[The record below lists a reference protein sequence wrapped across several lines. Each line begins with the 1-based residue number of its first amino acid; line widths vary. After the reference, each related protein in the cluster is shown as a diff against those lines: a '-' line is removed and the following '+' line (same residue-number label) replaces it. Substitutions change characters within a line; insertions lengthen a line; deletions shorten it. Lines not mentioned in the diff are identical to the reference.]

1 MKTFLHNA
9 VTHKMLVNGRFGD
22 SQTTTFEN
30 YVEASVMLQYTVTT
44 KKKSQMIFEFF
55 IHVNVN
61 FIKCFFRIFLVLFIK
76 NNRNISGIINHS
88 LLNNREWY
96 QEYGNRII
104 MCKWHNPLQ
113 AVSRREQCCSEQ
125 QQVVLFSLAV
135 YPTQSS
141 HSYHARS
148 YPSFT

>member
-61 FIKCFFRIFLVLFIK
+61 FIKCFLEYFWYFLL
-76 NNRNISGIINHS
+76 
-88 LLNNREWY
+88 
-96 QEYGNRII
+96 RII
-104 MCKWHNPLQ
+104 AIFQ
-113 AVSRREQCCSEQ
+113 E
-125 QQVVLFSLAV
+125 
-135 YPTQSS
+135 
-141 HSYHARS
+141 
-148 YPSFT
+148 